1 MVFDNARTYLKAN
14 EPSCILSPNRLRI
27 PNSSYKILGYI
38 PDLTGKGNHG
48 RLNNFCLHGRKW
60 SK

>member
-38 PDLTGKGNHG
+38 PDLTGKVIMVD
-48 RLNNFCLHGRKW
+48 
-60 SK
+60 